1 MNLLFLTPTA
11 AGAGRYATEL
21 LPALLEA
28 EPGLR
33 LTGFVG
39 ADAPPDL
46 FEHDWSRRV
55 TWTRFPTQTR
65 LKTHIPAQ
73 MTVVPLAAARRKLD
87 LLHSPANFG
96 PLFTPGV
103 AHVVTLLDVIWKH
116 QKEAWKKVS
125 GRSRG
130 SSRATPTV

>member
-1 MNLLFLTPTA
+1 LSEPQRALKVGVNLLFLTPTA

-28 EPGLR
+28 EPDLR

-46 FEHDWSRRV
+46 FEHDWSRRIS
-55 TWTRFPTQTR
+55 WTRFPTQTR

-73 MTVVPLAAARRKLD
+73 MTAVPLAAARRKLD
-87 LLHSPANFG
+87 LIHSPANLG

-103 AHVVTLLDVIWKH
+103 AHVVTLLDVIW
-116 QKEAWKKVS
+116 
-125 GRSRG
+125 
-130 SSRATPTV
+130 